1 MSKNEVKKRFVD
13 IVQWVMIVGLLIA
26 CIFIWRM
33 RNKLVDSREFK
44 DGVTYT
50 KIYDSQSIDALKKE
64 NEALY
69 DSIKKLKDVEQVI
82 EAKYKAKYESGIVKA
97 SKDSVRIVYVETP
110 DTTFRDSV
118 YSYTSKSDTV
128 SYKLDIAAKDVRW
141 HRLYFLLNDKFTIV
155 TKENDGRVETNIKT
169 EMGDVVSPTLWH
181 RKNRTWKDRISIG
194 PQVGVGYDVWNR
206 NVGLYVGVGVSF
218 DLW

>member
-26 CIFIWRM
+26 CVFNWHM
-33 RNKLVDSREFK
+33 RNKLVESTEFK
-44 DGVTYT
+44 DGVTFT
-50 KIYDSQSIDALKKE
+50 KIYDSQSIEALKKE

-82 EAKYKAKYESGIVKA
+82 EAKYKAKYKSEIVKA

-118 YSYTSKSDTV
+118 YSYTSKTDTV

-141 HRLYFLLNDKFTIV
+141 HRLYFSLNDKFTIV
-155 TKENDGRVETNIKT
+155 TKENDGRVETNIRT

-181 RKNRTWKDRISIG
+181 RKNKTWKDRISIG

-206 NVGLYVGVGVSF
+206 NVGMYVGVGVSF

>member
-33 RNKLVDSREFK
+33 RNKLVESSEFK

-118 YSYTSKSDTV
+118 YSYTSNTDTV

-141 HRLYFLLNDKFTIV
+141 HRLYFSLNDKFTIV

-169 EMGDVVSPTLWH
+169 DMGDVVSPTLWH

-206 NVGLYVGVGVSF
+206 NVGLYVGVGVTF